1 MSSRSWEAFRDLLQT
16 RRSRPLLSKTPYSAR
31 GLKSDTGSSLVF
43 PRLLAVS
50 NADNVRLL
58 TVSAER
64 ARVLGMFRAVVT
76 AQILDRRSLMTSLI
90 IIAAVVFAGISAPAA
105 QRRPSSTVEFRGLT
119 VGEATVQDVVATLG
133 QPRWGDTVKGDS
145 LIYDSARDGHT
156 DSLRF
161 SGGILERV
169 HAATPPGG
177 LTTHLDV
184 LGRLGPP
191 EYRLELQS
199 QFMFEYCRHGLRI
212 WFRRDTGRTIGVAYF
227 KKGQPRVAPGEA
239 KFVDL
244 RWSKN
249 PGEGTPA
256 VFRAGVASEIISP
269 PDLSIFKRE
278 GVKSIHDNLEARC
291 LVLEKDGTRMAF
303 LGADLFAFTNHEIA
317 PIREAVRHDGI
328 EFLLFA
334 SSHTHSAPDTV
345 GVYGYYPA
353 EYVELVQRKCIDC
366 IKKAAG
372 NLTPATIEVGQ
383 CELPLDGA
391 RIEQICYNGRNPGI
405 VDPFLTV
412 AKIVTH
418 GSENTSGKTLCTLVH
433 FTCHPERLSGHQ
445 GAISSDYVGP
455 LRDKVEHELGGT
467 CIFMNGPLGGMLTPD
482 GIPGADRFDDTD
494 RIGRWVG
501 ERAAQLAQNATSTIT
516 ESPFG
521 FVIRPIEIPVVSPN
535 LLEPLEKGTLKS
547 GLIQGRYR
555 TELARVD
562 IGELQIIA
570 IPGELLPEL
579 GFAIRERM
587 TGAVNVIVGLANDE
601 IGYII
606 PAYDFRAGVYEESMS
621 LGPSAG
627 PQIVGAALELL
638 KSK

>member
-1 MSSRSWEAFRDLLQT
+1 MSRFVTIA
-16 RRSRPLLSKTPYSAR
+16 AI
-31 GLKSDTGSSLVF
+31 V
-43 PRLLAVS
+43 LAS
-50 NADNVRLL
+50 
-58 TVSAER
+58 VSAPT
-64 ARVLGMFRAVVT
+64 VHG
-76 AQILDRRSLMTSLI
+76 Q
-90 IIAAVVFAGISAPAA
+90 PA
-105 QRRPSSTVEFRGLT
+105 STVEFRGLT
-119 VGEATVQDVVATLG
+119 IGKATVQDVVAALG
-133 QPRWGDTVKGDS
+133 QPRWGDTATTDK
-145 LIYDSARDGHT
+145 LIYESARDGHT

-161 SGGILERV
+161 RGGTLGRV
-169 HAATPPGG
+169 HAATPPAG

-184 LGRLGPP
+184 LARLGPP
-191 EYRLELQS
+191 EYRLELQT
-199 QFMFEYCRHGLRI
+199 QFMFEYCRQGARM
-212 WFRRDTGRTIGVAYF
+212 WFRRDTGETIGVVYIT
-227 KKGQPRVAPGEA
+227 KGEPRVAPGEPR
-239 KFVDL
+239 FVDL
-244 RWSKN
+244 RSSRE
-249 PGEGTPA
+249 PGEGTRA
-256 VFRAGVASEIISP
+256 VFRAGVATEIISP
-269 PDLSIFKRE
+269 PDLSIFGRE

-317 PIREAVRHDGI
+317 PIRQAVRHDGI
-328 EFLLFA
+328 DFLLFA

-345 GVYGYYPA
+345 GVYGFYP
-353 EYVELVQRKCIDC
+353 EQYVEFIQRKCIDC
-366 IKKAAG
+366 IRKAAG

-418 GSENTSGKTLCTLVH
+418 GSGDTSGKTLCTLVH

-455 LRDKVEHELGGT
+455 LRDRVEQELGGT
-467 CIFMNGPLGGMLTPD
+467 CVFMNGPLGGMLTPD
-482 GIPGADRFDDTD
+482 GIPGADRFEDTE
-494 RIGRWVG
+494 RIGQWVG
-501 ERAAQLAQNATSTIT
+501 ERTVELARNATTTLT
-516 ESPFG
+516 ESPFA
-521 FVIRPIEIPVVSPN
+521 FAIRPVEIPVVSPN

-562 IGELQIIA
+562 IGELQMIA

-638 KSK
+638 KSE